1 MDLDNLFEIVIHHPL
16 IEGMTSFG
24 HWTEFLMV
32 SALSMYGY
40 TLDKTYGES
49 WLKLLG
55 SHDFTK
61 ILHYIVSQP

>member
-49 WLKLLG
+49 
-55 SHDFTK
+55 
-61 ILHYIVSQP
+61 